1 MSMPERLSSLTQA
14 VQLYFDL
21 MYEIDLK
28 TFDRVFAPTVQLHG
42 FRDGKMVCW
51 PAGAY
56 REVLSQRSSPKSL
69 GAPRQEEILLI
80 DFAADTQALVKVRV
94 RIASTLFVDHLSYH
108 RIDGAWLITAK
119 AFHIEA
125 TV

>member
-1 MSMPERLSSLTQA
+1 VLAGSRRAELA
-14 VQLYFDL
+14 
-21 MYEIDLK
+21 
-28 TFDRVFAPTVQLHG
+28 AP
-42 FRDGKMVCW
+42 
-51 PAGAY
+51 
-56 REVLSQRSSPKSL
+56 